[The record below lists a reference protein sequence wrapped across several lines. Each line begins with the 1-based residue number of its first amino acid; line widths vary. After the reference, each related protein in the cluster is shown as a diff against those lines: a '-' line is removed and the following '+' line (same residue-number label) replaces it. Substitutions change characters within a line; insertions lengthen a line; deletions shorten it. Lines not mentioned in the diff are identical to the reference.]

1 MEFENLFLLD
11 LLLLKNPDILN
22 YSFSKKLIREIVKAA
37 ELVKNPIVLTLFE
50 KIILDMINYYRS
62 GAYDEAKEKKELDD
76 IEKECKKI
84 INENLNKFEEFGIKG
99 EEFNSMKIDEIYSKI
114 LISII

>member
-37 ELVKNPIVLTLFE
+37 QLVKNKIVLNFYE
-50 KIILDMINYYRS
+50 KIILDMINYYLFFLFNK
-62 GAYDEAKEKKELDD
+62 YNLLILIKY
-76 IEKECKKI
+76 
-84 INENLNKFEEFGIKG
+84 INE
-99 EEFNSMKIDEIYSKI
+99 
-114 LISII
+114 